1 MNLGRC
7 RAPARIGVALLVV
20 APLVIV
26 ASLAATGGAL
36 AVAASAN
43 PYQVTLVARECPAYT
58 DITANLARNNIQ
70 ESLQDL
76 GADTAYQPGQPISPS
91 VEAPHQPSCTPLS
104 GWKFTFGN
112 GINGQAPGTN
122 LSIVRNPTTVAT
134 TQASVPLLDAQ
145 GNATGQSIAGAT
157 TVALTPDQVTAALGH
172 NLWIQGGTTSD
183 PLVTSSFGSR
193 YAFGALRCAIDN
205 YNGDNV
211 EWVGFPSGTTNVF
224 CYYYAVDQAPAPG
237 TIVVQ
242 KQLAA
247 GETGSDIFQFTGTVS
262 YNPGGNFEVPAN
274 QSVSFVRDSGVDWN
288 FRERV
293 APDPL
298 ADPAFSFTSVTCTST
313 DGQSTFPGSTFPSA
327 NPFVSVDLAPGDRVV
342 CTYVNTRNL
351 TDLGVLKRTTGG
363 VGGPFAFTVTPPGAS
378 TPVPLPDVT
387 TTAPDVPVEA
397 GTLTDAIAGTYQV
410 TETLPPATAAGSW
423 AVSAFDCNGTAGP
436 VSTTQSVVVPT
447 PSSPGDTPLECT
459 FTNSF
464 DPNGSLTI
472 TKTTVGAVGT
482 TNFVV
487 TQVGQTTVATTPEDS
502 TEAVLTATT
511 TSPGSP
517 TTATQ
522 VSGSPLN
529 PLDVG
534 QYDIVE
540 QGPDDSPLGAW
551 APVSVSCNGAQSD
564 PTSADVLV
572 TLTAADPHVT
582 CAFTNGFTPV
592 EQAATSTTLPTV
604 TTTTPGTQTVTTTAT
619 TSPGKLAATGA
630 DFRWPLLVG
639 AALAFVGLALIGYER
654 VARRRRLL
662 GRPGDDS
669 RR

>member
-1 MNLGRC
+1 M
-7 RAPARIGVALLVV
+7 ALLVV

-26 ASLAATGGAL
+26 VSLVSTGGAP
-36 AVAASAN
+36 AVAAVTN
-43 PYQVTLVARECPAYT
+43 PYEVTLVARVCPTYS

-76 GADTAYQPGQPISPS
+76 GANTAYQPGQPISPS
-91 VEAPHQPSCTPLS
+91 VETPNQPNCTALA

-122 LSIVRNPTTVAT
+122 LSIVSNPTTVVT
-134 TQASVPLLDAQ
+134 TQASTPLLDPQ
-145 GNATGQSIAGAT
+145 GNATGQSITGAAT
-157 TVALTPDQVTAALGH
+157 AALTPDQVNAVLGH
-172 NLWIQGGTTSD
+172 NLWIQGGTPTD

-193 YAFGALRCAIDN
+193 YAFGALRCAVDN

-211 EWVGFPSGTTNVF
+211 EWVGFPSGSTHVF

-247 GETGSDIFQFTGTVS
+247 GETASDAFQFTGTVS
-262 YNPGGNFEVPAN
+262 YNPGGDFEVPAN
-274 QSVSFVRDSGVDWN
+274 GSVSFVRDSGVDWN

-351 TDLGVLKRTTGG
+351 TDLAVLKKTVGG
-363 VGGPFAFTVTPPGAS
+363 IGGPFSFTVTPPGLA
-378 TPVPLPDVT
+378 PVALADVT
-387 TTAPDVPVEA
+387 TAATDVPVEA
-397 GTLTDAIAGTYQV
+397 GTLPDATAGTYLV
-410 TETLPPATAAGSW
+410 TETLPAPTAAGSW
-423 AVSAFDCNGTAGP
+423 AVTAFDCNGDPGP
-436 VSTTQSVVVPT
+436 VSTTQSVVVTTPT
-447 PSSPGDTPLECT
+447 VPGDTPLECT

-482 TNFVV
+482 TDFVV
-487 TQVGQTTVATTPEDS
+487 TPVGQTAVSTTPEDS
-502 TEAVLTATT
+502 TDAVLSATT
-511 TSPGSP
+511 TTAGSP

-522 VSGSPLN
+522 VSGSPLD
-529 PLDVG
+529 PADLG

-540 QGPDDSPLGAW
+540 LGPDDSPLGAW
-551 APVSVSCNGAQSD
+551 SPLSATCNGAQSD
-564 PTSADVLV
+564 PTAADVLV

-592 EQAATSTTLPTV
+592 EQSATSTTV
-604 TTTTPGTQTVTTTAT
+604 TTTTTSSSTTTAPRIVAGTST
-619 TSPGKLAATGA
+619 TGPAKLATTGA
-630 DFRWPLLVG
+630 DLRWPLLLGSVL
-639 AALAFVGLALIGYER
+639 ALVGLLLIGLDR
-654 VARRRRLL
+654 LTRRHRAAGPSR
-662 GRPGDDS
+662 DDH
-669 RR
+669 RG